1 MDSAGIPYQGATGG
15 AIGFR
20 VLPVQHLGVEEESEE
35 DQPPEL
41 ISVKACSSRDAL
53 PLPQQ
58 TPPSLHPV
66 GRRSPQSALCQQGDT
81 SCLRLWGWIISMMP
95 YAFLTGPW
103 YLNWTPFNDLLV
115 KEGVYAW
122 LCSSPGA
129 LETPIGGVGGE
140 GLHDGGSREGF
151 VRGRCLAQEEA
162 LSNLFTVV
170 SMTTFCCSVFSGLLL
185 DHVGARMCA
194 VTGWSLM
201 IGGWLLVCC
210 SSSRFNGYGVGLG
223 LLGASIDAAF
233 FPLIAEARH
242 SGPKSGFAVAT
253 LGACRSGA
261 FSVPLALRALNSR
274 AGLSLSALSIFVGV
288 IPCLLCVVVALLCLP
303 PGIPLYTLIKARK
316 TRRGPPLSTQ
326 AALAD
331 GLSGGVVVNPCFSS
345 ASRQKATEAV
355 EEKSALPISEDS
367 GEERSRVSL
376 EAQRK
381 TRQLQQLIENLHEQQ
396 DERLQEVVQTQSPPA
411 SGSYQGSQHAFL
423 VDIVSELRSPHF
435 LFLVPVAFTNVLSAS
450 FYLPSGSYLLPD
462 AYDMS
467 QVAHILPCV
476 FAPIWGYAAD
486 VVGVVPTMAVCNL
499 VALTAHALL
508 LPLPAAPLAQQEASA
523 VLSAARLGFLATQVY
538 CYCNVVFSARNL
550 GTLIGITWTIAGL
563 GPLVA
568 GTMRQRSLET
578 GDFRSMLSITVGLAG
593 INVILIAALFFLLRK
608 RPVTA
613 CRQREDERPHI
624 HSHNA
629 RAQKKAPIFVAIDR
643 CSKWWHARGTS
654 TQGLSTA
661 ESMLP

>member
-1 MDSAGIPYQGATGG
+1 
-15 AIGFR
+15 
-20 VLPVQHLGVEEESEE
+20 
-35 DQPPEL
+35 
-41 ISVKACSSRDAL
+41 
-53 PLPQQ
+53 
-58 TPPSLHPV
+58 
-66 GRRSPQSALCQQGDT
+66 
-81 SCLRLWGWIISMMP
+81 MP

-331 GLSGGVVVNPCFSS
+331 GLSGGVVVNPCFSNARARTAGFS
-345 ASRQKATEAV
+345 ESTAAKATTCATVAAALARTAADTGEKDGDLAV
-355 EEKSALPISEDS
+355 AAAAGDPLASEE
-367 GEERSRVSL
+367 SL
-376 EAQRK
+376 LGMRG
-381 TRQLQQLIENLHEQQ
+381 R
-396 DERLQEVVQTQSPPA
+396 RSPPA

-643 CSKWWHARGTS
+643 CSRALALLRGPPGPPEAPLLISSCLALRILPKRQETLFLRLRPWVGGAS
-654 TQGLSTA
+654 GTKKSLTA
-661 ESMLP
+661 KGVLRTY